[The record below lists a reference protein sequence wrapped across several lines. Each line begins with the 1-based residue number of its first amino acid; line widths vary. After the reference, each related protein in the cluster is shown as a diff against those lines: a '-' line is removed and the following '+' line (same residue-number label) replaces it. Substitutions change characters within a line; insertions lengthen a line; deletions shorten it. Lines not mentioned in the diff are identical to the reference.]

1 MKFGLVGYPLSH
13 SFSPVF
19 FANKFT
25 QLGWTDFSYDL
36 IPLPEESDLAQ
47 VLRTDYFGINV
58 TIPYKTSVIRYLNE
72 IDRTAYE
79 VGAVNTLVH
88 TGMHSWKGYNTDVT
102 GFKESLQMWFGGK
115 AFPRYALVLG
125 TGGASKAVCYVLR
138 QLGIEIYTVSHTGR
152 GDFQYEA
159 LNHEIISKAKLV
171 INTTPVGMYPE
182 TDDAPLIPYHFLTP
196 EHWVYD
202 LVYNPIN
209 SLFLRRSEQM
219 GAVTKNGLQMLHLQA
234 EHAWTIWKSYGKF

>member
-1 MKFGLVGYPLSH
+1 M
-13 SFSPVF
+13 
-19 FANKFT
+19 
-25 QLGWTDFSYDL
+25 
-36 IPLPEESDLAQ
+36 SDLPR
-47 VLRTDYFGINV
+47 VLRTDYFGLNV
-58 TIPYKTSVIRYLNE
+58 TIPHKTSVISYLNE
-72 IDRTAYE
+72 IDRTAYD

-88 TGMHSWKGYNTDVT
+88 TGAHSWKGFNTDVT
-102 GFKESLQMWFGGK
+102 GFQETLQLWFGGK
-115 AFPRYALVLG
+115 ALPRHALVLG

-138 QLGIEIYTVSHTGR
+138 QLGIEIYTVSHSGK
-152 GDFQYEA
+152 GDFSYES
-159 LNHEIISKAKLV
+159 LNHAIISKAKLV

-182 TDDAPLIPYHFLTP
+182 TDEAPFIPYHFLTP